1 MRCDS
6 SKWPRECCSVFVHGG
21 EVAVRRVVALRLR
34 DKALLLECVGQVAV
48 GVGEVGL
55 EFDGVT
61 VGVDGEVH
69 EALLVVDAGKV
80 DVHHRM
86 ILAQIEG
93 AQVGRHS
100 PEHRRF
106 SY

>member
-1 MRCDS
+1 M
-6 SKWPRECCSVFVHGG
+6 
-21 EVAVRRVVALRLR
+21 RRVVAIRLR
-34 DKALLLECVGQVAV
+34 DEALLLEGVGQVAV

-69 EALLVVDAGKV
+69 EALLVVDAGEV
-80 DVHHRM
+80 DVHHCM
-86 ILAQIEG
+86 IEG
-93 AQVGRHS
+93 TQVGRHS